1 MNDHEKEKRFAETAK
16 RFLDGQIQDL
26 DDRTLTRLRAGRYRA
41 LCQTKRSVFW
51 LWPTTGIAVA
61 CAGILA
67 FYLFLKDPVKKEV
80 IADLE
85 DIELLASSEAIEF
98 YDNLEF
104 YGWLAENEG
113 SG

>member
-16 RFLDGQIQDL
+16 HLLNAQIQVL
-26 DDRTLTRLRAGRYRA
+26 DDRTLAHLRAGRYRA

-51 LWPTTGIAVA
+51 LWPATGIAVA

-85 DIELLASSEAIEF
+85 DIELLASSESIEF

-104 YGWLAENEG
+104 YGWLEEEEG
-113 SG
+113 AG